1 MGAQT
6 YESQIDPPGAVV
18 PRLRGVAHLVAFV
31 AAPPVGLLLVTHA
44 RGGPAQVGA
53 VTFAANATV
62 MLGVSSLFH
71 RRAWSPKHKRWIGSL
86 DHAMI
91 YALIAGTYTPF
102 TLLVLD
108 PGWRLP
114 ILAVVWGGA
123 FVAAASRLLRP
134 DAPRSVAAATC
145 VALGWVSLIVLPQI
159 VDRIGLGPTALLA
172 AGGIA
177 YTAGAVVYAR
187 RKPDP
192 FPSVFGYHEVFHALT
207 VVALACQ
214 YATIAFFVLPKA

>member
-1 MGAQT
+1 MTAQT
-6 YESQIDPPGAVV
+6 YASQIDQPETIA
-18 PRLRGVAHLVAFV
+18 PRFRGVAHLVAFV
-31 AAPPVGLLLVTHA
+31 AAAPVGLLLVVHA
-44 RGGPAQVGA
+44 RGGPAQAGA
-53 VTFAANATV
+53 AVFAASATV

-91 YALIAGTYTPF
+91 YTLIAGTYTPF
-102 TLLVLD
+102 ALLVLD
-108 PGWRLP
+108 AGWRVP

-123 FVAAASRLLRP
+123 LVAVAAKLLRP
-134 DAPRSVAAATC
+134 RAPRSVAAATC
-145 VALGWVSLIVLPQI
+145 VALGWVSVIVLPQI

-177 YTAGAVVYAR
+177 YTLGAVVYAR
-187 RKPDP
+187 RRPDP
-192 FPSVFGYHEVFHALT
+192 FPGVFGYHEVFHALT

-214 YATIAFFVLPKA
+214 YATIAFFVLPQA